1 MNITPRPPTASQK
14 QFQQLIHEKSSNFVG
29 REFVFTAISD
39 FLNHQPCGYF
49 TIVGTPGSGKSAILA
64 KYVMENPSVVYYSA
78 EVEGK
83 NLSTEFLITVC
94 TQLTLRL
101 RSGLKPRSLSVAEV
115 SGVEALIKEM
125 GDTNVSLPDNATEGS
140 WFFSLL
146 LQKISDLL
154 QPDGRLIIAIDGCD
168 RIDLNNQFPD
178 SNLFYLPRYLPE
190 RVYFLLTRRPFLSE
204 KSGLLIETP
213 AQILD
218 LEAYSEQNR
227 EDVQTYIQEY
237 ISVTP
242 SFLNNAGWRTNH
254 SISEQ
259 EFCQQLTQ
267 QLTVKSENNFMYLNH
282 ILKAISQGFYPDSG
296 SVALAIPLQ
305 FEPLPPG
312 LEAYYKN
319 HYQRIKGKG
328 LSPVGFAILKCL
340 AQLVQPVSVE
350 LIAQVVD
357 EDEYEVEKVLE
368 NWLEFLHQQIRGEE
382 TFYSFYHSSFQN
394 WLGKQLNL
402 A

>member
-1 MNITPRPPTASQK
+1 MNITPRPPTAFQ
-14 QFQQLIHEKSSNFVG
+14 QEFQQLIHEGSSNFVG
-29 REFVFTAISD
+29 REFAFTAISD
-39 FLNHQPCGYF
+39 FLNYQPCGYF

-94 TQLTLRL
+94 TQLM
-101 RSGLKPRSLSVAEV
+101 G
-115 SGVEALIKEM
+115 EM

-146 LQKISDLL
+146 LQKVSDLL
-154 QPDGRLIIAIDGCD
+154 EPDQRLIIAIDGCD
-168 RIDLNNQFPD
+168 SIDLNNQSPD

-190 RVYFLLTRRPFLSE
+190 RVYFLLTRRPFKSE

-218 LEAYSEQNR
+218 LEAYSEENR

-242 SFLNNAGWRTNH
+242 CFFKNAGWITND

-259 EFCQQLTQ
+259 EFCQQLIQ

-282 ILKAISQGFYPDSG
+282 ILKAISQGFYPDSE
-296 SVALAIPLQ
+296 SVALAIPFQ

-328 LSPVGFAILKCL
+328 LSSVGLAVLKCL
-340 AQLVQPVSVE
+340 AQLVQPLSVE
-350 LIAQVVD
+350 LIAQMVD

-368 NWLEFLHQQIRGEE
+368 NWLEFLHQEMRGEE
-382 TFYSFYHSSFQN
+382 IFYSLYHTSFAN
-394 WLGKQLNL
+394 WLDKQL
-402 A
+402 

>member
-1 MNITPRPPTASQK
+1 MNTRPSQARINSASYPT
-14 QFQQLIHEKSSNFVG
+14 QFQQVILEKSQNFIG
-29 REFVFTAISD
+29 REFAFTAITD

-94 TQLTLRL
+94 TQLM
-101 RSGLKPRSLSVAEV
+101 G
-115 SGVEALIKEM
+115 EM
-125 GDTNVSLPDNATEGS
+125 GDTNVCFCDNATEGS

-146 LQKISDLL
+146 LQKVSDLL
-154 QPDGRLIIAIDGCD
+154 EPDQRLIIAIDGCD
-168 RIDLNNQFPD
+168 RVSGPLLGHRIDLNNQFPD
-178 SNLFYLPRYLPE
+178 SNLFYLPRYLPD
-190 RVYFLLTRRPFLSE
+190 RVYFLLTRRPFSRE

-227 EDVQTYIQEY
+227 EDVQTYIQQY
-237 ISVTP
+237 ISATP
-242 SFLNNAGWRTNH
+242 SFLNNAGWITND

-282 ILKAISQGFYPDSG
+282 ILKAISQGFYSDSG
-296 SVALAIPLQ
+296 SVALAIPFQ

-328 LSPVGFAILKCL
+328 LSSVGLAVLKCL
-340 AQLVQPVSVE
+340 AQLVQPLSVE
-350 LIAQVVD
+350 LIAQMID

-368 NWLEFLHQQIRGEE
+368 NWLEFLYQEIRGEE
-382 TFYSFYHSSFQN
+382 TFYRLYHTSFQN
-394 WLGKQLNL
+394 WLGKQL
-402 A
+402 

>member
-1 MNITPRPPTASQK
+1 MNITPRPSTASQK
-14 QFQQLIHEKSSNFVG
+14 EFQQLIHEGSSNFVG
-29 REFVFTAISD
+29 REFAFAAITD

-83 NLSTEFLITVC
+83 NCAEEFLITVC

-115 SGVEALIKEM
+115 SGVEALIREM

-146 LQKISDLL
+146 LQKVSDLL
-154 QPDGRLIIAIDGCD
+154 QSDQRLIIAIDGCD
-168 RIDLNNQFPD
+168 RIDLNNQSPD

-227 EDVQTYIQEY
+227 EDVQTYIQQY
-237 ISVTP
+237 ISATP
-242 SFLNNAGWRTNH
+242 SFLKNTGWITNH

-282 ILKAISQGFYPDSG
+282 I
-296 SVALAIPLQ
+296 
-305 FEPLPPG
+305 
-312 LEAYYKN
+312 
-319 HYQRIKGKG
+319 
-328 LSPVGFAILKCL
+328 
-340 AQLVQPVSVE
+340 
-350 LIAQVVD
+350 
-357 EDEYEVEKVLE
+357 
-368 NWLEFLHQQIRGEE
+368 
-382 TFYSFYHSSFQN
+382 
-394 WLGKQLNL
+394 
-402 A
+402 

>member
-1 MNITPRPPTASQK
+1 MNITPRPPTAFQK
-14 QFQQLIHEKSSNFVG
+14 EFQQLIYQKSSNFVG
-29 REFVFTAISD
+29 REFAFTAITD
-39 FLNHQPCGYF
+39 FLNDQPCGYF

-94 TQLTLRL
+94 TQLM
-101 RSGLKPRSLSVAEV
+101 G
-115 SGVEALIKEM
+115 EM

-146 LQKISDLL
+146 LQKVSDLL
-154 QPDGRLIIAIDGCD
+154 QPDQRLIIAIDGCD
-168 RIDLNNQFPD
+168 HIDLNNQSPD
-178 SNLFYLPRYLPE
+178 SNLFYLPRYLPD
-190 RVYFLLTRRPFLSE
+190 RVYFLLTRRPFKSE

-218 LEAYSEQNR
+218 LEAYSKQNR
-227 EDVQTYIQEY
+227 EDVQTYIQQY

-242 SFLNNAGWRTNH
+242 SFLNNAGWITNH

-259 EFCQQLTQ
+259 EFCQHLTQ
-267 QLTVKSENNFMYLNH
+267 HLTVKSENNFMYLYH
-282 ILKAISQGFYPDSG
+282 ILKAISQGFYPDSP
-296 SVALAIPLQ
+296 SVALAIPFQ

-328 LSPVGFAILKCL
+328 LSSVGLAVLKCL
-340 AQLVQPVSVE
+340 AQLVQPLSVE
-350 LIAQVVD
+350 LIAQMVD

-368 NWLEFLHQQIRGEE
+368 NWLEFLHQEIRGEE
-382 TFYSFYHSSFQN
+382 TFYSFYHTSFAN
-394 WLGKQLNL
+394 WLGKELNL

>member
-14 QFQQLIHEKSSNFVG
+14 VFQQLIREKSSNFVG
-29 REFVFTAISD
+29 REFAFTAITD
-39 FLNHQPCGYF
+39 FLNHQTCGYF

-78 EVEGK
+78 EIEGK

-94 TQLTLRL
+94 TQLIR
-101 RSGLKPRSLSVAEV
+101 K
-115 SGVEALIKEM
+115 M
-125 GDTNVSLPDNATEGS
+125 GDTNVSLPDNATKGS

-146 LQKISDLL
+146 LQKVSDLL
-154 QPDGRLIIAIDGCD
+154 ESDQRLIIMIDGCD

-190 RVYFLLTRRPFLSE
+190 RVYFLLTRRPFLNE

-213 AQILD
+213 AQNLD

-227 EDVQTYIQEY
+227 QDVQTYIQQY

-242 SFLNNAGWRTNH
+242 SFLKNAGWITNH
-254 SISEQ
+254 SISKQ

-267 QLTVKSENNFMYLNH
+267 QLTVRSENNFMYLNH
-282 ILKAISQGFYPDSG
+282 ILKAISQDFYPE
-296 SVALAIPLQ
+296 PLQ

-328 LSPVGFAILKCL
+328 FSLVGLAVLKCL
-340 AQLVQPVSVE
+340 AQLVQPLSVE
-350 LIAQVVD
+350 LIAQMVD
-357 EDEYEVEKVLE
+357 ENEYEVEKVLE
-368 NWLEFLHQQIRGEE
+368 NWLEFLHQQIIREE

-394 WLGKQLNL
+394 WLDKELNL
-402 A
+402 V

>member
-14 QFQQLIHEKSSNFVG
+14 EFQQLIHEGSSNFVG
-29 REFVFTAISD
+29 REFAFAAITD
-39 FLNHQPCGYF
+39 FLNHQRCGYF

-83 NLSTEFLITVC
+83 NCAQEFLITVC
-94 TQLTLRL
+94 TQLM
-101 RSGLKPRSLSVAEV
+101 G
-115 SGVEALIKEM
+115 EM
-125 GDTNVSLPDNATEGS
+125 GDTNVSLPENATEGS

-146 LQKISDLL
+146 LQKVSDLL
-154 QPDGRLIIAIDGCD
+154 EPDQRLIIAIDGCD
-168 RIDLNNQFPD
+168 CIDLNNQSPD

-190 RVYFLLTRRPFLSE
+190 RVYFLLTRRPFKSE

-227 EDVQTYIQEY
+227 EDVQTYIQQY
-237 ISVTP
+237 ISLTP
-242 SFLNNAGWRTNH
+242 SFLNNAGWITNCRDVTCNV
-254 SISEQ
+254 STS
-259 EFCQQLTQ
+259 CQ
-267 QLTVKSENNFMYLNH
+267 QLTVKSENNFMYLYH
-282 ILKAISQGFYPDSG
+282 ILKAISQGFYPDSP
-296 SVALAIPLQ
+296 SVALAIPFQ

-328 LSPVGFAILKCL
+328 LSPVGLAVLKCL
-340 AQLVQPVSVE
+340 AQLVRSLSVE
-350 LIAQVVD
+350 LIAQIVD

-368 NWLEFLHQQIRGEE
+368 NWLEFLYQEITEEE
-382 TFYSFYHSSFQN
+382 TFYSFYHTSFAN
-394 WLGKQLNL
+394 WLGKELNL

>member
-14 QFQQLIHEKSSNFVG
+14 EFQQLIHEKSSNFVG
-29 REFVFTAISD
+29 REFAFTAITD
-39 FLNHQPCGYF
+39 FLNDQPCGYF

-94 TQLTLRL
+94 TQLM
-101 RSGLKPRSLSVAEV
+101 G
-115 SGVEALIKEM
+115 EM

-146 LQKISDLL
+146 LQKVSDLL
-154 QPDGRLIIAIDGCD
+154 EPDQRLIIAIDGCD
-168 RIDLNNQFPD
+168 CIDLNNQSPD

-190 RVYFLLTRRPFLSE
+190 RVYFLLTRRPFKSE

-227 EDVQTYIQEY
+227 EDVQTYIQQY

-242 SFLNNAGWRTNH
+242 SFFKNSGWITNH

-282 ILKAISQGFYPDSG
+282 ILKAISQGFYPDSP
-296 SVALAIPLQ
+296 SVALAIPFQ

-328 LSPVGFAILKCL
+328 LSSVGNRVLKCL
-340 AQLVQPVSVE
+340 AQLVQPLSVE

-368 NWLEFLHQQIRGEE
+368 NWLEFLYQEVRGEE
-382 TFYSFYHSSFQN
+382 IFYSLYHSSFQN

-402 A
+402 V

>member
-14 QFQQLIHEKSSNFVG
+14 EFQQLIHEGSSNFVG
-29 REFVFTAISD
+29 REFAFAVITD

-83 NLSTEFLITVC
+83 NCAEEFLITVC
-94 TQLTLRL
+94 TQLM
-101 RSGLKPRSLSVAEV
+101 G
-115 SGVEALIKEM
+115 EM
-125 GDTNVSLPDNATEGS
+125 GDTNVSLPNNATEGS

-146 LQKISDLL
+146 LQKVSDLL
-154 QPDGRLIIAIDGCD
+154 EPDGRLIIAIDGCD
-168 RIDLNNQFPD
+168 APKGAAKGDRIDLNNQSPD

-190 RVYFLLTRRPFLSE
+190 RVYFLLTRRPFKSE

-227 EDVQTYIQEY
+227 EDVQTYIQQY

-242 SFLNNAGWRTNH
+242 SFLNNAGWINNH

-259 EFCQQLTQ
+259 QFCQQFTQ
-267 QLTVKSENNFMYLNH
+267 ELTVKSENNFMYLNH
-282 ILKAISQGFYPDSG
+282 ILKAISQGFYPDSP
-296 SVALAIPLQ
+296 SVALAIPFQ

-328 LSPVGFAILKCL
+328 LSPVGLAVLKCL
-340 AQLVQPVSVE
+340 AQLVRSLSVE
-350 LIAQVVD
+350 LIAQMVD

-368 NWLEFLHQQIRGEE
+368 NWLEFLHQEMRGEE
-382 TFYSFYHSSFQN
+382 IFYSFYHTSFAN
-394 WLGKQLNL
+394 WLGKELNL
-402 A
+402 V

>member
-1 MNITPRPPTASQK
+1 MNITPRPSTASQK
-14 QFQQLIHEKSSNFVG
+14 EFQQLIHQKSSNFVG
-29 REFVFTAISD
+29 REFAFAAITD
-39 FLNHQPCGYF
+39 FLNHQLCGYF

-83 NLSTEFLITVC
+83 NCAEEFLITVC

-101 RSGLKPRSLSVAEV
+101 RSGLKP
-115 SGVEALIKEM
+115 SGVEALIREM

-140 WFFSLL
+140 WFLSLL
-146 LQKISDLL
+146 LQKVSDLL
-154 QPDGRLIIAIDGCD
+154 EPDQRLIIAIDGCD
-168 RIDLNNQFPD
+168 QIDLNNQSPD

-190 RVYFLLTRRPFLSE
+190 RVYFLLTRRPFKSE

-218 LEAYSEQNR
+218 LEAYSKQNR
-227 EDVQTYIQEY
+227 EDVQTYIQQY

-242 SFLNNAGWRTNH
+242 SFLKNARWINNH

-282 ILKAISQGFYPDSG
+282 ILKGISQGFYRDSP
-296 SVALAIPLQ
+296 SVALAIPFQ

-328 LSPVGFAILKCL
+328 LSPVGNRVLKCL
-340 AQLVQPVSVE
+340 AQLVQPLSVE
-350 LIAQVVD
+350 LIAQIID

-368 NWLEFLHQQIRGEE
+368 NWLEFLHQEIRGEE
-382 TFYSFYHSSFQN
+382 TFYSFYHTSFAN
-394 WLGKQLNL
+394 WLGKELNL
-402 A
+402 VSYSS

>member
-1 MNITPRPPTASQK
+1 MNITPRPPTTSQK
-14 QFQQLIHEKSSNFVG
+14 EFQQLIHEKSCNFVG
-29 REFVFTAISD
+29 REFAFTAITD

-49 TIVGTPGSGKSAILA
+49 TIVGTPGSGKSAIVA
-64 KYVMENPSVVYYSA
+64 KYVIENPSVVYYSA

-83 NLSTEFLITVC
+83 NCAEEFLITVC
-94 TQLTLRL
+94 TQLM
-101 RSGLKPRSLSVAEV
+101 G
-115 SGVEALIKEM
+115 EM

-146 LQKISDLL
+146 LQKVSDLL

-168 RIDLNNQFPD
+168 HIDLNNQSPD

-227 EDVQTYIQEY
+227 EDVQTYIQQY
-237 ISVTP
+237 ISVTS
-242 SFLNNAGWRTNH
+242 SFFKNTGWITHH

-282 ILKAISQGFYPDSG
+282 ILKAISQGFYPD
-296 SVALAIPLQ
+296 PFQ

-328 LSPVGFAILKCL
+328 LSPVGLAVLKCL
-340 AQLVQPVSVE
+340 AQLVQPLSVE
-350 LIAQVVD
+350 LIAQMVD

-368 NWLEFLHQQIRGEE
+368 NWLEFLYEEIRGEE
-382 TFYSFYHSSFQN
+382 TFYSFYHTSFAN
-394 WLGKQLNL
+394 WLGKQL
-402 A
+402 

>member
-1 MNITPRPPTASQK
+1 MNTPPSQTSINSASYPT
-14 QFQQLIHEKSSNFVG
+14 QFQQVILEKSQNFIG
-29 REFVFTAISD
+29 REF
-39 FLNHQPCGYF
+39 LHRHKHGYF

-94 TQLTLRL
+94 TRL
-101 RSGLKPRSLSVAEV
+101 MA
-115 SGVEALIKEM
+115 EM

-146 LQKISDLL
+146 LQKVNDLL
-154 QPDGRLIIAIDGCD
+154 EPDRRLIIVIDGCD

-190 RVYFLLTRRPFLSE
+190 RVYFLLARRPFSRE

-227 EDVQTYIQEY
+227 QDVQTYIEQY
-237 ISVTP
+237 ILATP
-242 SFLNNAGWRTNH
+242 SFLKNAGWINNH

-259 EFCQQLTQ
+259 QFCQQLTQ

-296 SVALAIPLQ
+296 SVALAIPFQ

-328 LSPVGFAILKCL
+328 LSPVGLAVLKCL
-340 AQLVQPVSVE
+340 AQLVQPLSVE
-350 LIAQVVD
+350 LIAQIVD

-382 TFYSFYHSSFQN
+382 TFYSFYHTSFQN

-402 A
+402 S